1 MPLNTGTMNMADLQA
16 ITNQSA
22 VAFGLDAIADVLARD
37 LAAHNALV
45 GEAFRDYCEITADN
59 LRRSGA
65 SGAGEMIIA
74 DDYSRAPTQKPA
86 AGGTIGI
93 PKDLHQTAIGWTQRF
108 LNKAT
113 PAELASAQLNI
124 QSAHRRTLIRQMKR
138 AIYDPTNDTV
148 TDYTERNAVD
158 LPVKRFY
165 NADGWA
171 ISNGPNG
178 ETYVGGTHTH
188 YTAEAALSAAGLLA
202 AVNNV
207 VEHSTSGAVQVCIN
221 AVNEAAV
228 RALTGFVAYVDA
240 RLQLGTGQVPTER
253 LTVANSG
260 NRAIGLFGQAEVWVK
275 PWAVAGYAVIL
286 DTAAPEKPLALRTP
300 NGVAPALVRVAENDA
315 FPLIA
320 QFYESEFG
328 FGALNRGAGAVHYFA
343 GGTYVEP
350 AIS

>member
-16 ITNQSA
+16 VTNQS
-22 VAFGLDAIADVLARD
+22 VAQFGLDAVADVLARD

-45 GEAFRDYCEITADN
+45 AEMFRDYCEITADN
-59 LRRSGA
+59 LRRVGA

-74 DDYSRAPTQKPA
+74 DDFSRAPTQKPA
-86 AGGTIGI
+86 TGATLGF

-113 PAELASAQLNI
+113 PAELAAAQLNI
-124 QSAHRRTLIRQMKR
+124 QGAHRRTLVRQMKR

-148 TDYTERNAVD
+148 ADYTERNAID
-158 LPVKRFY
+158 LPVKRFF
-165 NADGWA
+165 NADGWT

-178 ETYVGGTHTH
+178 ETYNGASHTH
-188 YTAEAALSAAGLLA
+188 YTAEASLSAAGLLA

-207 VEHSTSGAVQVCIN
+207 VEHGLGGAVQVCIN
-221 AVNEAAV
+221 AANEAAV

-253 LTVANSG
+253 LTIANSG
-260 NRAIGLFGQAEVWVK
+260 NRPIGLFGQAEVWVK

-286 DTAAPEKPLALRTP
+286 DTAAAEKPLALRTP

-328 FGALNRGAGAVHYFA
+328 FGALNRGAGAVHQFTS
-343 GGTYVEP
+343 GTYTEP
-350 AIS
+350 SIS